1 MAKPSTFYDYEEY
14 IFMDMDVMSEVSAPY
29 TVSEG
34 NGITS
39 VDFFV
44 SDASRLE
51 SIVQE
56 VQDSTSIDWSSYYL
70 TVNDEVYERI
80 SSSLSD
86 TGTLITTLIVVITV
100 VSMVLI
106 ILILS
111 MSIRSRK
118 REMGILLAIGIAKP
132 AVILQY
138 TIETLLIAVVAF
150 PLAYLS
156 SKQVAG
162 IFGTLFEKTA
172 ENVIVTP
179 QHFALVAISGTI
191 LLIIAVLAS
200 CIPAMRLKPKE
211 ILSQME

>member
-1 MAKPSTFYDYEEY
+1 
-14 IFMDMDVMSEVSAPY
+14 
-29 TVSEG
+29 
-34 NGITS
+34 
-39 VDFFV
+39 
-44 SDASRLE
+44 
-51 SIVQE
+51 
-56 VQDSTSIDWSSYYL
+56 
-70 TVNDEVYERI
+70 
-80 SSSLSD
+80 
-86 TGTLITTLIVVITV
+86 
-100 VSMVLI
+100 
-106 ILILS
+106 
-111 MSIRSRK
+111 
-118 REMGILLAIGIAKP
+118 MGILLAIGIAKP